1 MNVVHVYF
9 TTFCGVDQVSE
20 EELTPEYKEERDALL
35 NLIRTNL
42 IPKEKNGEEL
52 GGDVRV
58 STTCMYVLQ
67 ESQSQEQSLPHWL
80 GCWFMLLM
88 KGH

>member
-52 GGDVRV
+52 G
-58 STTCMYVLQ
+58 
-67 ESQSQEQSLPHWL
+67 E
-80 GCWFMLLM
+80 MLEFQPLVCTYYR
-88 KGH
+88 KANHRSRACLTGWGAGSCC